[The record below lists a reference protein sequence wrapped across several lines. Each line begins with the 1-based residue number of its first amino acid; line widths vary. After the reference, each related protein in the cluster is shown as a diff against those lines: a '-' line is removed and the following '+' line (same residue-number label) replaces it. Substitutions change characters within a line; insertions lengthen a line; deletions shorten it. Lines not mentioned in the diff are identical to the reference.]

1 MSALRL
7 DERAGSLLIAIDDG
21 VSARRCGVLSR
32 SIRVWLSAAR
42 SVTLDR
48 RGIIGPVF
56 LYARL
61 EVTPTIGVIRSL
73 RFLQAAFED
82 RDAKHCTG
90 QSGLAGM
97 GNHIAE

>member
-1 MSALRL
+1 MASALE
-7 DERAGSLLIAIDDG
+7 DVEFF
-21 VSARRCGVLSR
+21 
-32 SIRVWLSAAR
+32 RVPFAFGLSAAR
-42 SVTLDR
+42 SVTLDW